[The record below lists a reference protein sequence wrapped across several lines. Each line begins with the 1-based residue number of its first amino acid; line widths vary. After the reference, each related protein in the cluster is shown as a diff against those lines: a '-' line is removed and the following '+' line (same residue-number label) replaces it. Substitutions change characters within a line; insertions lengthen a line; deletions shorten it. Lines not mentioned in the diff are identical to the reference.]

1 MSLLMVLGIWIAA
14 SAVLTP
20 VVGYLLSGAAQR
32 RAAERR
38 ARKEIDD
45 RLHAGTQPP
54 A

>member
-20 VVGYLLSGAAQR
+20 LVGYFLSDAAQ

-38 ARKEIDD
+38 ARKE
-45 RLHAGTQPP
+45 LEAGLQPGAQPP

>member
-1 MSLLMVLGIWIAA
+1 MSLLMVLGIWIVA

-20 VVGYLLSGAAQR
+20 LVGYFLSDASQ

-38 ARKEIDD
+38 ARKDIEAG
-45 RLHAGTQPP
+45 LHHGTQPP

>member
-20 VVGYLLSGAAQR
+20 VVGYFLSDAAQK
-32 RAAERR
+32 AAERR
-38 ARKEIDD
+38 ARKNMDPH
-45 RLHAGTQPP
+45 LHHGTQPP

>member
-20 VVGYLLSGAAQR
+20 VVGYLLSGAAH

-38 ARKEIDD
+38 AKKEID
-45 RLHAGTQPP
+45 AGWRPGAQPD